1 MKPDQVAVAVI
12 AKAPVPGRVKTRLC
26 PPCTPEQAAAIA
38 EAALRDTL
46 DAVAATSAGRHV
58 VVLDGARPEWI
69 PDAFEVLAQR
79 GDGLDERLA
88 AAFDDLAGPAVII
101 GMDTPQVTAPLL
113 DGVVASLCAAGT
125 DAVLG
130 RANDGGYWVIGLRR
144 PDPAVLLGVP
154 MSVAHTHHAQSA
166 RLVERGLR
174 TAAVQELTD
183 MDTFDEALQVAA
195 IATGERF
202 SVAVELVRSIAPITP
217 SGPFV
222 ARDVTARG

>member
-1 MKPDQVAVAVI
+1 MI

-46 DAVAATSAGRHV
+46 DAVAATTAGRHV
-58 VVLDGARPEWI
+58 VVLDGTRPGWI
-69 PDAFEVLAQR
+69 PDAFEVVAQR

-88 AAFDDLAGPAVII
+88 AAFDDLGGPAVII

-113 DGVVASLCAAGT
+113 DAVVASLCGAGT

-154 MSVAHTHHAQSA
+154 MSMAHTHDAQSA

-183 MDTFDEALQVAA
+183 MDTFDEALQVAS

-202 SVAVELVRSIAPITP
+202 TAAVELVRAAAPITP

-222 ARDVTARG
+222 GDDVTALG